1 MRSNRPFRL
10 VVKPEGIFLAV
21 DGAAKEV
28 VLAEVLAYIRSRDIQ
43 DYDADA
49 VLRAVNEKPQ
59 DPVRIADRRD
69 DLDRPAMIE
78 VRPSDDGLKA
88 ELRITEPLGKPWPTV
103 EACKAEMGRKGV
115 SFGID
120 EGALRKTIED
130 RRAGEWVGVARGV
143 APVDGKDAEFI
154 FKVDLEPARPKAV
167 DDSRVDMKDLGT
179 VVNVIK
185 GQELLEK
192 KPAVISQDG
201 TSVFGKTLKA
211 RLAKD
216 KNIPAGT
223 NTVISDD
230 GLHLFSVIDGC
241 VKIKDNRVCVL
252 PVFEVSGDVDYGTGN
267 IQFVGDVVVKGTIR
281 EGFEVSAGGGITV
294 GGVVEGAT
302 VACEGDMV
310 VRGGLRGMGKAR
322 VQVKGNLSATY
333 VDQAWVRCGRDLV
346 VADVIMHS
354 DVGAR
359 GTVSTITG
367 KKGII
372 VGGKIQ
378 AGCEIRCEV
387 LGNEMGTRTEVVV
400 GIPPEI
406 LEEKSQLQQNQKELE
421 GKLGEIVSNVGYL
434 KKIEALG
441 RLDDQKREVLLKL
454 TRAQFQLQAQL
465 GVIKDK
471 LAALEVDMDRNRTEG
486 RVSVHRSVYPGVAVT
501 IRGVTYLVRDK
512 MDFISFM
519 YIDGEVKPRPFQ

>member
-1 MRSNRPFRL
+1 MRRDRPFRL

-21 DGAAKEV
+21 DVAAKEV

-43 DYDADA
+43 DYNADA

-59 DPVRIADRRD
+59 TPVRIADRRE
-69 DLDRPAMIE
+69 DLDRPAMVE
-78 VRPSDDGLKA
+78 VRSSEDGLKA
-88 ELRITEPLGKPWPTV
+88 ELRITEPLGKPWPDV
-103 EACKAEMGRKGV
+103 ETCKTEMGRRGV
-115 SFGID
+115 TFGVD
-120 EGALRKTIED
+120 EGTLQRMADAKS
-130 RRAGEWVGVARGV
+130 AGEWRVVARGV
-143 APVDGKDAEFI
+143 PPVDGQDAEFL
-154 FKVDLEPARPKAV
+154 FKVDLEPVRPKAI
-167 DDSRVDMKDLGT
+167 DDSHVDMKNLGT
-179 VVNVIK
+179 VVNVVK

-192 KPAVISQDG
+192 KPAVPSQDG
-201 TSVFGKTLKA
+201 MSVFGKTLKA

-230 GLHLFSVIDGC
+230 GLHLFATIDGC
-241 VKIKDNRVCVL
+241 VKIKENKICVL

-267 IQFVGDVVVKGTIR
+267 IQFVGDVVIKGTIR
-281 EGFEVSAGGGITV
+281 DGFEVAAGGGVAV
-294 GGVVEGAT
+294 GGVVEGAL
-302 VACEGDMV
+302 VNCEGDFS
-310 VRGGLRGMGKAR
+310 VRGGIRGMGKAR
-322 VQVKGNLSATY
+322 VQVKGNLSAIY
-333 VDQAWVRCGRDLV
+333 IDQAWVRCGRDLV

-359 GTVSTITG
+359 GMVNTITG

-378 AGCEIRCEV
+378 AGSEVRCEI

-400 GIPPEI
+400 GLPPEL
-406 LEEKSQLQQNQKELE
+406 LEERNQLQQSQKEMNV
-421 GKLGEIVSNVGYL
+421 KLSEIVSNISYL
-434 KKIEALG
+434 KKIENLG

-465 GVIKDK
+465 SVLKEK
-471 LAALEVDMDRNRTEG
+471 LSGLDLDMDRNRTEG
-486 RVSVHRSVYPGVAVT
+486 RVSVHKSVYPGVAVT

-512 MDFISFM
+512 MDFISFL
-519 YIDGEVKPRPFQ
+519 YVDGEVKPRPFQ